1 MLINL
6 DNLKALSRHNEGFIR
21 EILEVYLTNTPKD
34 LEQMKDAV
42 SEENWQVVRYYAHK
56 LKSSSFTIGFQEG
69 YKQFQAI
76 ESTIK
81 NEESTDDMSERFNA
95 ANAICDDCIREVK
108 IELSKYI

>member
-34 LEQMKDAV
+34 LAQMKVAV
-42 SEENWQVVRYYAHK
+42 DEKNWQVVRYYAHK

-69 YKQFQAI
+69 YQQFQQI
-76 ESTIK
+76 EAQIK
-81 NEESTDDMSERFNA
+81 NNEPVDDLDERFEN

-108 IELSKYI
+108 IELSKYV